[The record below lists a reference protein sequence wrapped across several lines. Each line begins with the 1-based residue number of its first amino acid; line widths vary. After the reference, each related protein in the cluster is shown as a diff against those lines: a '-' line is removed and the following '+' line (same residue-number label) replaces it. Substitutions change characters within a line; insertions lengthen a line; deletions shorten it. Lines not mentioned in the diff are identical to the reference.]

1 MTVKQTK
8 AAFSSTRSLLTNDDP
23 EIMQGGG
30 RGGAAAAH
38 PGVLDDE
45 EGEAEEVAGVEDV
58 EVAGT

>member
-1 MTVKQTK
+1 MH
-8 AAFSSTRSLLTNDDP
+8 AGEDERC
-23 EIMQGGG
+23 
-30 RGGAAAAH
+30 AAH